1 MLHRDRQIR
10 IQVYQFI
17 DGGLFALGLW
27 LGWLIRYH
35 WRGLPIAGLDQVDT
49 IGDFRNY
56 FWLFLVVI
64 PMTPLILEWQGYYER
79 PIFSPRRLVIWQLA
93 KACAISAIFLI
104 LIDFMLR
111 LNGARGVYVLFG
123 MCSFGL
129 MILKGEL
136 FRWVYQSKLGQAQ
149 FKRRIILI
157 GTAEDT
163 RQLRDSIGPALQ
175 ELEML
180 GEFDL
185 NQSSIEDLISFIHE
199 HSVNTVIINASH
211 TLLAHIEAAIH
222 ACELEG
228 IETWL
233 LADFFKTQISRTSLD
248 DFFGRPV
255 FVFHSGPEMPLARL
269 VKQMIDLVG
278 ALIILIPFGITII
291 VVSAIIIKLTS
302 KGPVFFQQERSG
314 LNGKPFIMYKL
325 RTMVTNAEQLKQEL
339 AVLNEMSGPVFKVT
353 NDPRITRFGRI
364 LRKFSIDEFPQLFN
378 VLRFEMSLVG
388 PRPLPVEEVKRFDDV
403 AHRRRLSVKPGLTCL
418 WQVSGR
424 NDVKDFAEWVR
435 LDLQYIDNWTLWL
448 DMEILWRTIWVV
460 LLGKGAR

>member
-1 MLHRDRQIR
+1 MLHRDRQVR

-35 WRGLPIAGLDQVDT
+35 WRGLPIAGLNEVDE
-49 IGDFRNY
+49 IRDFGHY

-79 PIFSPRRLVIWQLA
+79 PVFSPRRVVMWQLA
-93 KACAISAIFLI
+93 KACAISTIGVI

-123 MCSFGL
+123 FCSFGL
-129 MILKGEL
+129 MILKGEML
-136 FRWVYQSKLGQAQ
+136 RWAYQSKLGQAQ
-149 FKRRIILI
+149 FKRHMVLI
-157 GTAEDT
+157 GTAEDI
-163 RQLRDSIGPALQ
+163 RQLRASIGSALQ
-175 ELEML
+175 ELEII

-185 NQSSIEDLISFIHE
+185 NKSSIEDLVSFMHE
-199 HSVNTVIINASH
+199 HSVNTVIINARH
-211 TLLAHIEAAIH
+211 TLLGHVEAAIR

-228 IETWL
+228 IEVLL

-248 DFFGRPV
+248 DFFGQPV
-255 FVFHSGPEMPLARL
+255 FVFHSGPEMPWARL
-269 VKQMIDLVG
+269 IKQIIDLIGGLV
-278 ALIILIPFGITII
+278 LLVPFLPVMAVTA
-291 VVSAIIIKLTS
+291 VVIKLTS
-302 KGPVFFQQERSG
+302 KGPVFFKQERSG
-314 LNGKPFIMYKL
+314 LNGKPFVMYKI

-388 PRPLPVEEVKRFDDV
+388 PRPLPVDEVQRFDDV
-403 AHRRRLSVKPGLTCL
+403 AHRRRLSVKPGVTCL
-418 WQVSGR
+418 WQISGR
-424 NDVKDFAEWVR
+424 NDIKDFGEWVR
-435 LDLQYIDNWTLWL
+435 LDLEYIDNWTLWL
-448 DMEILWRTIWVV
+448 DFKILWHTIWVV
-460 LLGKGAR
+460 LLGRGAR

>member
-10 IQVYQFI
+10 LQVYQFI

-35 WRGLPIAGLDQVDT
+35 WTGLPFPGMAHVYEIR
-49 IGDFRNY
+49 DFPHY

-64 PMTPLILEWQGYYER
+64 PMTPMILEWQGYYER
-79 PIFSPRRLVIWQLA
+79 PIFAPRRQVFWQLA
-93 KACAISAIFLI
+93 KACAICTMGLI

-123 MCSFGL
+123 VCSFLL
-129 MILKGEL
+129 MVLKGEL
-136 FRWVYQSKLGQAQ
+136 MRWAYESKLGQAQ

-163 RQLRDSIGPALQ
+163 QQLRDDVGSALQ
-175 ELEML
+175 ELEII
-180 GEFDL
+180 GEIDL
-185 NQSSIEDLISFIHE
+185 NKLSIEEMVTFIHDY
-199 HSVNTVIINASH
+199 SVNTVIINASH
-211 TLLAHIEAAIH
+211 TLLAHVEAAIR

-255 FVFHSGPEMPLARL
+255 FVFHTGPEMPWARL
-269 VKQMIDLVG
+269 FKQIIDLLASLVLLLPFLIVIG
-278 ALIILIPFGITII
+278 IAAL
-291 VVSAIIIKLTS
+291 IIKLTS
-302 KGPVFFQQERSG
+302 KGPIFFKQERSG
-314 LNGKPFIMYKL
+314 LNGKPFVMYKL

-339 AVLNEMSGPVFKVT
+339 AALNEMSGPVFKVT
-353 NDPRITRFGRI
+353 NDPRITPFGGV
-364 LRKFSIDEFPQLFN
+364 LRKWSIDEFPQLFN

-388 PRPLPVEEVKRFDDV
+388 PRPLPVDEVKRFDDV
-403 AHRRRLSVKPGLTCL
+403 SHRRRLSVRPGLTCL

-435 LDLQYIDNWTLWL
+435 LDLEYIDNWTLWL
-448 DMEILWRTIWVV
+448 DIKILWRTIWVV
-460 LLGKGAR
+460 LLGTGAR

>member
-10 IQVYQFI
+10 LQVYQFI

-35 WRGLPIAGLDQVDT
+35 WRGLPIEGLNQVDP
-49 IGDFRNY
+49 IKDFSTY

-64 PMTPLILEWQGYYER
+64 PATPLILEWQGYYER
-79 PIFSPRRLVIWQLA
+79 PVFVPRRLEVWQLG
-93 KACAISAIFLI
+93 KACVIAAVFLV

-123 MCSFGL
+123 ICSFLL
-129 MILKGEL
+129 MVLKGEL
-136 FRWVYQSKLGQAQ
+136 FRWAYQSKLGQAQ
-149 FKRRIILI
+149 FKRRVVLI

-163 RQLRDSIGPALQ
+163 RQMCNSIGPGVKEVEIVGQ
-175 ELEML
+175 
-180 GEFDL
+180 FDL
-185 NQSSIEDLISFIHE
+185 NDSPLENLISFIHE
-199 HSVNTVIINASH
+199 HSVNTVIISASH
-211 TLLAHIEAAIH
+211 TGLSQVESAIL
-222 ACELEG
+222 ACEVEG

-233 LADFFKTQISRTSLD
+233 LADFFKTQIARTSMD

-255 FVFHSGPEMPLARL
+255 FVFHTGPETPWARL
-269 VKQMIDLVG
+269 AKQIVDLVG
-278 ALIILIPFGITII
+278 ALILMVPFGPVILI
-291 VVSAIIIKLTS
+291 SAVIIKLTS
-302 KGPVFFQQERSG
+302 KGPVFFRQERSG

-339 AVLNEMSGPVFKVT
+339 AQLNEMSGPVFKVT
-353 NDPRITRFGRI
+353 NDPRITPFGRF

-388 PRPLPVEEVKRFDDV
+388 PRPLPVDEVKRFDDV

-418 WQVSGR
+418 WQVGGR
-424 NDVKDFAEWVR
+424 NNVKDFKEWVR
-435 LDLQYIDNWTLWL
+435 LDLQYIDNWSLGL
-448 DMEILWRTIWVV
+448 DFKILWRTIWVV
-460 LLGKGAR
+460 LLGRGAR